1 VIGRQ
6 DKLTKD
12 NAGNAA
18 VEFALVAPLLCLLM
32 MGMAYFGIALNNY
45 VVLTDAVAAGA
56 RNLSLSRGSSTP
68 YSSTTSLINSSAAG
82 LTTAS
87 ITVTVTVNGTT
98 CSADNTCQTALNS
111 AQGQTASVSATYPC
125 NLVVYANNY
134 APGCTLSAST
144 SERIE

>member
-56 RNLSLSRGSSTP
+56 RNLSLSRGASTP
-68 YSSTTSLINSSAAG
+68 YSSTTSLINNSAAG

-87 ITVTVTVNGTT
+87 ITVTVTVNGTA
-98 CSADNTCQTALNS
+98 CSTDTACQTALNS
-111 AQGQTASVSATYPC
+111 AQGQQANVSATYPC
-125 NLVVYANNY
+125 NLVVYGNNY
-134 APGCTLSAST
+134 APSCTLSAST
-144 SERIE
+144 TERVE